1 MTFNRSEAIRFGWD
15 TRKGI
20 SNNKHMEMFQEKLKS
35 TSDFTTPAGN
45 QDIETDANKKQ
56 KKGYKGLRIPSK
68 VQILSKI
75 GLSRTGEL
83 IGVDI
88 GTSSIK
94 ICTVK
99 KTKTGFELLN
109 IGRKTYN
116 TNLLTEGHI
125 VDQEFVAYEIKN
137 LISKNKI
144 KSTIAA
150 SALSSYGAITKKI
163 RLPLTE
169 DMDIEKI
176 KKSGS
181 IFDNASL
188 IETEIE
194 NSIPLQLKDVYY
206 SYYVLGLD
214 PEDENFINILFTVSK
229 KEIVDGFINTFKI
242 AGLKLVLL
250 DLDLICLVNIVEQIF
265 GLQGAPILIVD
276 LGASIMNMA
285 IVKGEDIELTREIML
300 GGSYLTEQI
309 QKALKISYE
318 EAEEKKIKAD
328 PEVTYLFEDFIFNV
342 STEIN
347 KTINFYLSTKPNQ
360 RINKIYLT
368 GGTSLLEG
376 IKDKI
381 YNDTNID
388 IEVIDPFLLVGGEG
402 VVKQNLYKEL
412 KDVCSVA
419 LHLSTRIDDVAR

>member
-1 MTFNRSEAIRFGWD
+1 MILDKIKSIKLGFKSKETKTHLD
-15 TRKGI
+15 I
-20 SNNKHMEMFQEKLKS
+20 SQQ
-35 TSDFTTPAGN
+35 AGSLN
-45 QDIETDANKKQ
+45 INDNPKKKQ
-56 KKGYKGLRIPSK
+56 KKEEKRHHLPSK
-68 VQILSKI
+68 IDILSKI
-75 GLSRTGEL
+75 GLSRTSEL

-88 GTSSIK
+88 GTYSIK
-94 ICTVK
+94 ICTLK
-99 KTKTGFELLN
+99 KTKTGFDLLN
-109 IGRKTYN
+109 VARKTYN

-125 VDQEFVAYEIKN
+125 VDQDFLAYEIKN

-163 RLPLTE
+163 RIPLTE

-181 IFDNASL
+181 ILDDASL
-188 IETEIE
+188 IEVEIE
-194 NSIPLQLKDVYY
+194 NSIPFQLKDVYY

-214 PEDENFINILFTVSK
+214 PEDENFINILFIVSK
-229 KEIVDGFINTFKI
+229 KEIVDGFINTFKM

-265 GLQGAPILIVD
+265 GLQGPPKLIVD

-342 STEIN
+342 SAEIN
-347 KTINFYLSTKPNQ
+347 KTINFYLSTKPNE
-360 RINKIYLT
+360 RISKIYIT
-368 GGTSLLEG
+368 GGTSLIEG

-402 VVKQNLYKEL
+402 VVKPNLYKEL

-419 LHLSTRIDDVAR
+419 MHLSTRIDDIAR